1 MKYTRI
7 PKTDIKV
14 SKICLGTMTFGNQNS
29 ESDAH
34 EQMDYALSNGV
45 NFFDTAEMY
54 AVPPSAATQGKT
66 EEYIGSWFA
75 KTDNR
80 SDVVLATKI
89 AGPNRGMDWIRE
101 NLSYSKANLTLALEK
116 SLKRLQTDYIDLYQL
131 HWPERN
137 VNIFGQRDYKHNNT
151 EQWQDNFEEILS
163 ILNGFVKAG
172 KIRQFGVSNETP
184 YGTMKFLE
192 ASKKGLPRVKTIQNA
207 YSLINRG
214 YENGLAEVSMREEI
228 GLLAYSPLAFG
239 TLSGK
244 YIKYPKT
251 VGRVSLF
258 PRYSRYSS
266 EQSTNAIQKYLEL
279 AESHNISLA
288 HLALAFVNQQP
299 FVTSNIIGATTM
311 TQLKENISSVDII
324 LSEEILNEI
333 EAIHA
338 VIPNPAP

>member
-1 MKYTRI
+1 MKYTTI

-29 ESDAH
+29 EADAH
-34 EQMDYALSNGV
+34 EQMNYALSEGV

-66 EEYIGSWFA
+66 EDYIGSWFA
-75 KTDNR
+75 KTGNR
-80 SDVVLATKI
+80 KDVVLATKI

-101 NLSYSKANLTLALEK
+101 DLSYSKANLTLALEN
-116 SLKRLQTDYIDLYQL
+116 SLKRLQTDYVDLYQL

-137 VNIFGQRDYKHNNT
+137 VNIFGQRDYKHNND
-151 EQWQDNFEEILS
+151 EQWQDNFEKILGV
-163 ILNGFVKAG
+163 LDGFVKSG
-172 KIRQFGVSNETP
+172 KIRQFGISNETP
-184 YGTMKFLE
+184 YGAMKFLE

-214 YENGLAEVSMREEI
+214 YENGLAEVSMREEV

-244 YIKYPKT
+244 YIKDPKT

-279 AESHNISLA
+279 AEKHNMSLT

-324 LSEEILNEI
+324 LSDELLDEI
-333 EAIHA
+333 ETIHA
-338 VIPNPAP
+338 VMPNPAP

>member
-1 MKYTRI
+1 MKYTTI

-29 ESDAH
+29 ETDAH

-75 KTDNR
+75 KTGNR
-80 SDVVLATKI
+80 KDVVLATKI

-101 NLSYSKANLTLALEK
+101 DLSYSKANLTLALDN
-116 SLKRLQTDYIDLYQL
+116 SLKRLQTDYVDLYQL

-137 VNIFGQRDYKHNNT
+137 VNIFGQRDYKHNNA
-151 EQWQDNFEEILS
+151 EQWKDNFEEILA
-163 ILNGFVKAG
+163 ILDGFVTAG
-172 KIRQFGVSNETP
+172 KIREFGVSNETP

-214 YENGLAEVSMREEI
+214 YENGLAEISMREQV

-244 YIKYPKT
+244 YIKDPKS

-266 EQSTNAIQKYLEL
+266 EQSTNAIHKYLTL
-279 AESHNISLA
+279 AEKHNMSLT
-288 HLALAFVNQQP
+288 HMALAFVNQQP

-311 TQLKENISSVDII
+311 TQLKENISSVDVT
-324 LSEEILNEI
+324 LSEDVLNEI

-338 VIPNPAP
+338 VVPNPAP

>member
-1 MKYTRI
+1 MKYTTI

-29 ESDAH
+29 EADAH
-34 EQMDYALSNGV
+34 EQMNYALRNGV

-66 EEYIGSWFA
+66 EEYIGAWFS
-75 KTDNR
+75 KTGSRKDI
-80 SDVVLATKI
+80 VLATKI

-101 NLSYSKANLTLALEK
+101 DLSYSKANLTVALEN

-137 VNIFGQRDYKHNNT
+137 VNIFGQRDYKHDNT
-151 EQWQDNFEEILS
+151 EQWQNNFEEILEV
-163 ILNGFVKAG
+163 LDGFVTAG

-184 YGTMKFLE
+184 YGAMKFLE
-192 ASKKGLPRVKTIQNA
+192 ASKKGLPRLKTIQNA

-214 YENGLAEVSMREEI
+214 YENGLAEVSMREEV

-244 YIKYPKT
+244 YIKDPKT

-266 EQSTNAIQKYLEL
+266 EQSTNAIYKYLNL
-279 AESHNISLA
+279 ADKYNMSLS

-311 TQLKENISSVDII
+311 TQLKENISSIDVVLSGEII
-324 LSEEILNEI
+324 DEI

-338 VIPNPAP
+338 VMPNPAP

>member
-1 MKYTRI
+1 MKYTTI

-14 SKICLGTMTFGNQNS
+14 SKICLGTMTFGNQNT

-34 EQMDYALSNGV
+34 EQMDYAISQGV

-54 AVPPSAATQGKT
+54 AVPPSEATQGKT

-75 KTDNR
+75 KSGNR
-80 SDVVLATKI
+80 DKVVLATKI
-89 AGPNRGMDWIRE
+89 AGPNRGMDWIRKD
-101 NLSYSKANLTLALEK
+101 LSYSKANLTLALEN
-116 SLKRLQTDYIDLYQL
+116 SLKRLKTDYIDLYQL

-137 VNIFGQRDYKHNNT
+137 VNIFGQRDYKHNNA
-151 EQWQDNFEEILS
+151 EQWEDNFEEILTV
-163 ILNGFVKAG
+163 LNNFVSEG
-172 KIRQFGVSNETP
+172 KIRQFGVSNESP
-184 YGTMKFLE
+184 YGAMKFLE

-214 YENGLAEVSMREEI
+214 YENGLAEISMREDV

-244 YIKYPKT
+244 YIENPNA

-258 PRYSRYSS
+258 SRYSRYSS
-266 EQSTNAIQKYLEL
+266 EQSTNAIKKYLAL
-279 AESHNISLA
+279 AKKYNMSLA

-311 TQLKENISSVDII
+311 SQLKENIESIAITLSDEII
-324 LSEEILNEI
+324 SEI

-338 VIPNPAP
+338 IIPNPAP

>member
-1 MKYTRI
+1 MKYTTI

-29 ESDAH
+29 EEDAH
-34 EQMDYALSNGV
+34 EQMDYALRNGV

-66 EEYIGSWFA
+66 EEHIGSWFV
-75 KTDNR
+75 KTGNR
-80 SDVVLATKI
+80 KDVVLATKI

-101 NLSYSKANLTLALEK
+101 DLSYSKANLTLALEN
-116 SLKRLQTDYIDLYQL
+116 SLKRLHTDYIDLYQL

-137 VNIFGQRDYKHNNT
+137 VNIFGQRDYKHDNT
-151 EQWQDNFEEILS
+151 EECQDNFEETLS
-163 ILNGFVKAG
+163 VLDGFVTAG
-172 KIRQFGVSNETP
+172 KIRQIGVSNETP
-184 YGTMKFLE
+184 YGAMKFLE
-192 ASKKGLPRVKTIQNA
+192 ASKKGLPRIKTIQNA
-207 YSLINRG
+207 YSLINRS
-214 YENGLAEVSMREEI
+214 YENGLAEVSMREEV

-244 YIKYPKT
+244 YIKDPKT

-266 EQSTNAIQKYLEL
+266 EQSTNAIQKYMDL
-279 AESHNISLA
+279 ADKYNMSLT

-299 FVTSNIIGATTM
+299 FVTSNIVGATTI
-311 TQLKENISSVDII
+311 TQLKENISSIDVT
-324 LSEEILNEI
+324 LSDDILNEI
-333 EAIHA
+333 EAVHA
-338 VIPNPAP
+338 VMPNPAP